1 MQAGCTLLQLMLV
14 IVFDWLG
21 RILKLKVQ
29 AEHDIGLQL
38 WIWTIKKRTLV
49 NIKNTGEHFEN
60 AKRWRTVL
68 FSLLLLFL
76 RFGDFWWAFFA
87 FFAPFCA
94 CWTAF
99 SLWKTLKVIIG
110 CSASITNYLI
120 YFLFYFLCRI
130 TIAVYGIGWM
140 KTGFDWAEAYRVL
153 SVTCRTFFTYLS
165 VTCRIYLSHA
175 GHFFRKSNLLRPFQ
189 SGTNKQK
196 TVITVLPQKTSSRFD
211 AASWLLSRSGLAEEN
226 LRHELIDQAAF
237 YPFPVLQKPAS
248 GIDVVG
254 RTFLLLRHYR
264 KNAFHDLI

>member
-1 MQAGCTLLQLMLV
+1 MLT
-14 IVFDWLG
+14 D
-21 RILKLKVQ
+21 
-29 AEHDIGLQL
+29 
-38 WIWTIKKRTLV
+38 
-49 NIKNTGEHFEN
+49 IKNTGERFEN

-68 FSLLLLFL
+68 LSLLLLFL

-99 SLWKTLKVIIG
+99 SLWKTLKMIIIRLV
-110 CSASITNYLI
+110 SIPNYLI

-140 KTGFDWAEAYRVL
+140 KKGFVLAEAYRVL
-153 SVTCRTFFTYLS
+153 SVTCRT
-165 VTCRIYLSHA
+165 
-175 GHFFRKSNLLRPFQ
+175 FFRKSNLLRPFQ

-226 LRHELIDQAAF
+226 LRHELIDQATF

-254 RTFLLLRHYR
+254 HTFLLLRHYR
-264 KNAFHDLI
+264 KNTFHDLT

>member
-1 MQAGCTLLQLMLV
+1 MLT
-14 IVFDWLG
+14 D
-21 RILKLKVQ
+21 
-29 AEHDIGLQL
+29 
-38 WIWTIKKRTLV
+38 
-49 NIKNTGEHFEN
+49 IKNTGERFEN
-60 AKRWRTVL
+60 AKRCRTVI

-87 FFAPFCA
+87 FFSPFCA

-110 CSASITNYLI
+110 CSDSITNNLI
-120 YFLFYFLCRI
+120 FMCFYFVFRL
-130 TIAVYGIGWM
+130 TISAYRRGRM
-140 KTGFDWAEAYRVL
+140 KKGFVLAEARWFL

-189 SGTNKQK
+189 SRTNKQK

-211 AASWLLSRSGLAEEN
+211 TASWLLSPSGLAEEN
-226 LRHELIDQAAF
+226 LRYELIDQAAF

-254 RTFLLLRHYR
+254 RTFQLLRHYR
-264 KNAFHDLI
+264 KKLHDGSMQQVGFCPLPDLRKKTCVTSW